1 MEDKRFALLIDADNV
16 SAKYIS
22 AILDEMT
29 KYGITTY
36 RRIYGDWTSP
46 QSTKWK
52 AELLHNSLIPIQ
64 QFSNTV
70 GKNATDSAL
79 IIDAMD
85 ILYTNKID
93 GFCIVSSDG
102 DFTRLASR
110 IRESG
115 MMVIGMGEK
124 KTPRSFMAACSKF
137 TNLENIVDQDEEEE
151 EQREIISYSL
161 NKDKQ
166 LIKKSTIEKTIVG
179 IITENENKD
188 KATGIG
194 EIGSRLVMKYPD
206 FDVRNYGYSLLSKFL
221 EEGLQF
227 KLQKNNK
234 AITVQLKDSEVS
246 KEEYVKY
253 IKLQVMD
260 MGDNGIG
267 LNELSNRIHKKYPN
281 FNIKDLGY
289 SQFLKFAQSIQ
300 DLDIYEDETKR
311 KIVKLLKK

>member
-1 MEDKRFALLIDADNV
+1 MEDKRFALLIDADNI
-16 SAKYIS
+16 SAKYVS
-22 AILDEMT
+22 SILDEMT
-29 KYGITTY
+29 KHGITTY
-36 RRIYGDWTSP
+36 RRIYGDWTST

-52 AELLHNSLIPIQ
+52 AELLENSLIPIQ

-85 ILYTNKID
+85 ILYTKNID

-110 IRESG
+110 LRESG

-124 KTPRSFMAACSKF
+124 KTPRSFMAACTKF
-137 TNLENIVDQDEEEE
+137 TNLENLIDQDD
-151 EQREIISYSL
+151 EQESQELISYALS
-161 NKDKQ
+161 KEKQ
-166 LIKKSTIEKTIVG
+166 VISKSIIEKTIVG

-188 KATGIG
+188 KSTGIG
-194 EIGSRLVMKYPD
+194 EIGSRLVIKYPD

-227 KLQKNNK
+227 DLQKSNRT
-234 AITVQLKDSEVS
+234 ITVRLKDSGKSRDEL
-246 KEEYVKY
+246 VKY
-253 IKLQVMD
+253 IIQMVIAS
-260 MGDNGIG
+260 GDKGIG
-267 LNELSNRIHKKYPN
+267 INELSNAAHKKYTD

-289 SQFLKFAQSIQ
+289 SQFSKFAQSIEG
-300 DLDIYEDETKR
+300 IEVFEDASKR
-311 KIVKLLKK
+311 KRARKF